1 MASSFSTSLWSRT
14 KGGDIKIFN
23 IIGIFSYYL
32 FTFRDQFDKVILQQQ
47 LRVSK
52 QIIILL
58 RLLPSDF
65 HLTGNA
71 SVVVDES
78 IMTYL
83 FGSLPHIKEKTDR
96 YMHSVNKIYLGEL
109 HFAR

>member
-1 MASSFSTSLWSRT
+1 MVIQIPNT
-14 KGGDIKIFN
+14 
-23 IIGIFSYYL
+23 IGIFSYYL

-109 HFAR
+109 HLPAEIVVLSKSLSE